1 MYFSEGLLYSQ
12 VWLRQRR
19 YIVKYVQ
26 VTKEESKKIV
36 NFMTPRD
43 KGSYK
48 SYSENTLFL
57 KKSFILPGMDQ
68 TN

>member
-12 VWLRQRR
+12 AWIRQRK
-19 YIVKYVQ
+19 YIVKM
-26 VTKEESKKIV
+26 TKEESKKIV

-57 KKSFILPGMDQ
+57 KKSSIHLGMDQ

>member
-1 MYFSEGLLYSQ
+1 MYFSEDLLYSQ
-12 VWLRQRR
+12 SWIRQSK
-19 YIVKYVQ
+19 YIVMM
-26 VTKEESKKIV
+26 TKEESKKIV